1 MTLGRAVGLSV
12 AGLMILV
19 GAVWAGQGMGY
30 IGGSSMT
37 DQDEW
42 AFIGSITAGLGVALV
57 IVIVQNARR
66 KDG

>member
-1 MTLGRAVGLSV
+1 MTLRRAVGLSI

-19 GAVWAGQGMGY
+19 GVVWAGQGMGY

-37 DQDEW
+37 DQDQW

-66 KDG
+66 R

>member
-1 MTLGRAVGLSV
+1 MWV
-12 AGLMILV
+12 
-19 GAVWAGQGMGY
+19 GQGMGY

-42 AFIGSITAGLGVALV
+42 AFIGAITAGLGVALF
-57 IVIVQNARR
+57 IVMIQNARR

>member
-1 MTLGRAVGLSV
+1 MTLGRAIGLSI
-12 AGLMILV
+12 AGLMFLV
-19 GAVWAGQGMGY
+19 GAVFAGQGMGY

-42 AFIGSITAGLGVALV
+42 AFIGSALAGLGVALA
-57 IVIVQNARR
+57 IVVVQNARR

>member
-1 MTLGRAVGLSV
+1 MTLGRTLGLCV
-12 AGLMILV
+12 AGLMVLV
-19 GAVWAGQGMGY
+19 GAVWVGQGLGY

-42 AFIGSITAGLGVALV
+42 AFIGALTAGLGVALF
-57 IVIVQNARR
+57 IVMIQNARR